1 MIPLLKIKIGMKQ
14 KISALIP
21 TFNEEHNI
29 SDAIDSVS
37 WADDILVVDS
47 FSTDS
52 TIEIAKKKG
61 AKVIQRVYNYPAS
74 QKNWAIPQAKNDW
87 IILIDA
93 D

>member
-1 MIPLLKIKIGMKQ
+1 MLKIKSGMTQ
-14 KISALIP
+14 KISALS
-21 TFNEEHNI
+21 TTCNEGHMI

-37 WADDILVVDS
+37 WADEILVVDS

-74 QKNWAIPQAKNDW
+74 QKK
-87 IILIDA
+87 
-93 D
+93 